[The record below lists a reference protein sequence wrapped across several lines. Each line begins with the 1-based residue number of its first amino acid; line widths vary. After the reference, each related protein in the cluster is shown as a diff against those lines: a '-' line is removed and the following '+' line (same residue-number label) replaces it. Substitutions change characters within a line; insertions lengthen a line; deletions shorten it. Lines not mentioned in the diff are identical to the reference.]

1 MKTAAVV
8 LCALLLAG
16 CGSTGGPAK
25 AHPSS
30 AASGGLAGGAPP
42 APRFDPPHRFA
53 EASAV
58 IDGGPLVVL
67 DGVAYYYTSDGPA
80 AADPATCRPRAA
92 VRLPGTPPGP
102 RIRPV
107 VRAGPAVDRRL
118 PGMERTRGGDRF
130 ARPVTRVHAR
140 RPRPRRHRPYGGRP
154 GNDDAHRDRDR
165 PADRRCPPRTRLPL

>member
-16 CGSTGGPAK
+16 CDSTGGPAK

-67 DGVAYYYTSDGPA
+67 DGVAYYYTYDGPA
-80 AADPATCRPRAA
+80 AADLATGRPRWA
-92 VRLPGTPPGP
+92 VRLPGTQREVMGRTGKDKPPVPG
-102 RIRPV
+102 IITDAQGKALV
-107 VRAGPAVDRRL
+107 VAAYDEESTGTGIQQDTARTIVAGIDL
-118 PGMERTRGGDRF
+118 SGRTRWT
-130 ARPVTRVHAR
+130 AAVSA
-140 RPRPRRHRPYGGRP
+140 
-154 GNDDAHRDRDR
+154 
-165 PADRRCPPRTRLPL
+165 